1 MTSPG
6 TQHAPVLLRCCE
18 PLRVTIFLIFTHTAK
33 TAAVLKACMR
43 NVRSIVDSEGAIKV
57 ASQGYND

>member
-1 MTSPG
+1 MMSPG

-33 TAAVLKACMR
+33 TAVLKACTR
-43 NVRSIVDSEGAIKV
+43 NVCSIVDSEGAIKV